1 MREVRVVAAVLL
13 RRDRVFVARRSPDQH
28 QGGLWEFP
36 GGKVEPGE
44 EDAAALVRELQE
56 ELSVTA
62 TVGPV
67 LAENRHDYPG
77 IRVHLV
83 AMRATIPGC
92 SEPLLVDHDAA
103 VWATAAD
110 LEALDW
116 APADVPLLPAVRDAL
131 SAGDPPRTATTA

>member
-13 RRDRVFVARRSPDQH
+13 RQDRVYVARRSPDQK

-44 EDAAALVRELQE
+44 DDATALARELAE
-56 ELSVTA
+56 ELRVSA

-67 LAENRHDYPG
+67 LAENTHDYPG
-77 IRVHLV
+77 VRVHLV
-83 AMRATIPGC
+83 ALLAKIPA
-92 SEPLLVDHDAA
+92 SAEPALVDHDAA

-110 LEALDW
+110 LGSLAW
-116 APADVPLLPAVRDAL
+116 APADVPLLSAVRAAL
-131 SAGDPPRTATTA
+131 AAPEPPELGPTA